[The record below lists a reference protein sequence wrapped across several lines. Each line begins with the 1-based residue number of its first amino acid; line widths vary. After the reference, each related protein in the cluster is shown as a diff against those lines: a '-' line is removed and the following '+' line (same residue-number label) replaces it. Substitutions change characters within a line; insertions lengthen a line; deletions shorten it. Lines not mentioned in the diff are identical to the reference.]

1 MGWCSRLVL
10 GVVAIASA
18 ASHDGADA
26 RLGWRRVFS
35 VASEHPPSDATW
47 EAFRDSC
54 GGAASRRNSTLAAA
68 QFAEQVQDRVVHWN
82 GTVYRVGSHEG
93 APEVLV
99 KMEPS
104 DAFFHDLVLWAPT
117 ALEGAV
123 LGVNV
128 GDRIRFEAAGIAH
141 GGALGYHTFR
151 VVSLAK
157 LVEDATAREAAEEG
171 AGTVDAAEGS
181 WEAFRAACGQAAR
194 KRNALRAGRSYREHF
209 EGREVTWSGRVWMA
223 RREPPPPASEAGAAE
238 AAEPTVRVQVK
249 MAPSDAWFYDVV
261 VAAPASAVRHASAG
275 RDGDV
280 DMRTKDYVTFT
291 GAFAPVQG
299 ALGTRDDVVINA
311 SSVLVL
317 PHADAATT
325 SHDEL

>member
-1 MGWCSRLVL
+1 MGWCSRFVL
-10 GVVAIASA
+10 GLVAITSV
-18 ASHDGADA
+18 ASHEGADA

-35 VASEHPPSDATW
+35 VPNEHPPSDATW
-47 EAFRDSC
+47 ESFRERC
-54 GGAASRRNSTLAAA
+54 GGAASRRNGTLAAA
-68 QFAEQVQDRVVHWN
+68 HFAELVQDRVVHWN

-104 DAFFHDLVLWAPT
+104 DAFFHDLVLWAPS

-128 GDRIRFEAAGIAH
+128 GDQIRFEASGVQH

-157 LVEDATAREAAEEG
+157 LVQDATAREAEEG
-171 AGTVDAAEGS
+171 AGTADAAEDS

-194 KRNALRAGRSYREHF
+194 KRNALRAGRSYREQF
-209 EGREVTWSGRVWMA
+209 EGKEVTWSGRVWMG
-223 RREPPPPASEAGAAE
+223 REETPSPPSAPDSE

-249 MAPSDAWFYDVV
+249 MSPSDAWFYDVV
-261 VAAPASAVRHASAG
+261 VTAPASAVRHAAG
-275 RDGDV
+275 DKDGGV

-291 GAFAPVQG
+291 GTFAPVEG

-317 PHADAATT
+317 PHEDATAG